1 MHACVHSHI
10 SPLPSLPS
18 QPHTSHSSQHW
29 TADSS
34 DEEFGYH
41 DDTLAFQAA
50 LAELRA
56 VVGAEAAEEMLTDLL
71 LAADCNVN
79 RALNYFFGTE
89 ESS

>member
-1 MHACVHSHI
+1 MT
-10 SPLPSLPS
+10 PPPS
-18 QPHTSHSSQHW
+18 QPPTPHSPQHG
-29 TADSS
+29 TVDSS

-56 VVGAEAAEEMLTDLL
+56 VVGEDAEEEALTDLL